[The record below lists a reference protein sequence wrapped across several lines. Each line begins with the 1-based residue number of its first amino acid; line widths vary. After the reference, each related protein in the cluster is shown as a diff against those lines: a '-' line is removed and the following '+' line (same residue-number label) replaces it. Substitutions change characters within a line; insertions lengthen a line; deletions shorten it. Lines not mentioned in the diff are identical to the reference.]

1 MLENSVW
8 DINIPFFKKN
18 VSIFGF
24 FISTYS
30 EKYKTPLVY
39 FQHLSILDI
48 GEGSE

>member
-1 MLENSVW
+1 MFENSVW

-24 FISTYS
+24 LYQHIAK
-30 EKYKTPLVY
+30 KYKTPLVY